1 MQFCILFYQ
10 SINFMHLMFSEI
22 TIKEFCILH
31 LSLVPLCDQMDEF
44 EIEAVTLHKL
54 RKIRIGH
61 DGTGPGAGWFLDK
74 VVVTPLDA
82 RDREKQGEM
91 TFICNRWLAEDEDD
105 GLIEREITASG
116 AQLLS
121 SEFLFFFFSEKYSY
135 P

>member
-1 MQFCILFYQ
+1 M
-10 SINFMHLMFSEI
+10 
-22 TIKEFCILH
+22 
-31 LSLVPLCDQMDEF
+31 
-44 EIEAVTLHKL
+44 TLHKL

-82 RDREKQGEM
+82 RDREKQGDM
-91 TFICNRWLAEDEDD
+91 TFNCNRWLAEDEDD

-121 SEFLFFFFSEKYSY
+121 SEFSSFFVFFFYFTE